1 MDRGK
6 SEAWTRK
13 PLSNHSQSGNS
24 LALLPLVFPHSMNS
38 TFLIQLKLPVPYLS
52 FHVLIT
58 GTNVMEVKAG
68 HQCAINSSLQAWRF
82 RVFTFNIRCD

>member
-1 MDRGK
+1 MDQEGT
-6 SEAWTRK
+6 AK
-13 PLSNHSQSGNS
+13 PFSVWQLFSFASSSFH
-24 LALLPLVFPHSMNS
+24 HSMNS